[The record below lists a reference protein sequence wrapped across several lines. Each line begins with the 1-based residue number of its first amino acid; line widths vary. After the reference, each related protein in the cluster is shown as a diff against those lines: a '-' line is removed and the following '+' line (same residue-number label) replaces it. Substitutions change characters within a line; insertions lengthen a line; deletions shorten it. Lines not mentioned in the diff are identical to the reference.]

1 MSPVSRTP
9 DPRPDDR
16 ADRKGP
22 VRRYTIRFRLE
33 PSGETVE
40 YRAVTP
46 MGESMAVALA
56 TARLLV
62 WKNPDARFSDVEVT
76 NIETDFTVDPVEDAL
91 DYWAS

>member
-1 MSPVSRTP
+1 
-9 DPRPDDR
+9 
-16 ADRKGP
+16 
-22 VRRYTIRFRLE
+22 
-33 PSGETVE
+33 
-40 YRAVTP
+40 
-46 MGESMAVALA
+46 MAVALA